1 MADSILYYKFSNT
14 DQSLTGNF
22 FFNQAAAD
30 DQQVTLE
37 EGLNI
42 SATYDGYIFTQ
53 TDDSQAV
60 LLTNQSG
67 EIADQGLGLQF
78 VISGVFTV
86 NADIFFDA
94 ERDNSITY
102 TPIYAPTDLLL
113 GVTTVDENVSA
124 NTIVGTFSSTDPDA
138 NSTFIYTL
146 VAGDGDTDNAAF
158 TIDGGNLKINSSPN
172 FEAKSSYNIRVRTTD
187 NDGLFVEKAL
197 AIAVNDLNEA
207 PTDLSLDVTNL
218 DENVSANIIAGT
230 FSSTDPDTN
239 DTFTYTLV
247 AGDGDTDNAAFTIDG
262 GNLKINSSPNF
273 EAKSSYN
280 IRVRT
285 TDNDGLFVEKALA
298 IAVNDLNEAPTDL
311 SLDVTTVDEN
321 VSVNTI
327 IGTFSSTDP
336 DANNTFAYSLVAGID
351 DTDNAVF
358 TINGDKLQIN
368 NAPNF
373 DVKSSYK
380 IRVKTT
386 DQSGLSFEKALNI
399 GVNNNNIV
407 ISPELTKGFED
418 VFNIKGTND
427 QAILKI
433 TIASSTPN
441 PNRLNELGVFNVD
454 DAAGSVKDDTG
465 KSLLPGA
472 DGYNKAAL
480 ARAKVL
486 FSTIANLPNGFSNSD
501 VIRSLQLDSG
511 SNFRFYLVQGT
522 TTQTVISKASY
533 TDIVFSSTQNI
544 QDLGNNGFSL
554 NFTNLTVNI
563 QATNQSLDSG
573 LSNEFGQQ
581 GSTQGELLYI
591 GDNVNATFTVNREAA
606 YNNFIG
612 FYQVTDETG
621 TINVN
626 GTIYKPGDSGYT
638 EAAIN
643 SRIVGLTGTNQ
654 ATITS
659 NEQFSS
665 DSIFAPFI
673 IANGDPNTY
682 ISRGNPVYFSFLGA
696 NPTSD
701 RQVDHIRLLG
711 NNTFGFEDLPNGG
724 DRDFNDIIVRVN
736 FR

>member
-30 DQQVTLE
+30 DQQVTLD

-42 SATYDGYIFTQ
+42 FATYGGQTYTQ
-53 TDDSQAV
+53 TDDYLAL
-60 LLTNQSG
+60 LLTNESG

-78 VISGVFTV
+78 VIPDIFTV

-94 ERDNSITY
+94 NTDNSITY
-102 TPIYAPTDLLL
+102 TQIYTPTDLVLD
-113 GVTTVDENVSA
+113 VTTVDENVSA
-124 NTIVGTFSSTDPDA
+124 NTTIGTFSSTDPDA

-146 VAGDGDTDNAAF
+146 VAGDGDTDNTAF
-158 TIDGGNLKINSSPN
+158 TIDGSNLKINSSPN

-197 AIAVNDLNEA
+197 AIAVNNLNEA
-207 PTDLSLDVTNL
+207 PTNLSLDV
-218 DENVSANIIAGT
+218 I
-230 FSSTDPDTN
+230 
-239 DTFTYTLV
+239 
-247 AGDGDTDNAAFTIDG
+247 
-262 GNLKINSSPNF
+262 
-273 EAKSSYN
+273 
-280 IRVRT
+280 
-285 TDNDGLFVEKALA
+285 
-298 IAVNDLNEAPTDL
+298 
-311 SLDVTTVDEN
+311 TVDEN
-321 VSVNTI
+321 VSANTI

-336 DANNTFAYSLVAGID
+336 DANNTFTYSLVAGID

-386 DQSGLSFEKALNI
+386 DQSGLFFEKALNI

-407 ISPELTKGFED
+407 SPELTKGSED

-427 QAILKI
+427 KAILKI

-441 PNRLNELGVFNVD
+441 RNQLNELGIFNVD
-454 DAAGSVKDDTG
+454 DAAGSIKDDTG

-472 DGYNKAAL
+472 EGYNKAAL

-501 VIRSLQLDSG
+501 VIRSMQLDSG
-511 SNFRFYLVQGT
+511 SNFRFYLVQST

-533 TDIVFSSTQNI
+533 SDIVFSSIQNI
-544 QDLGNNGFSL
+544 QDLGNNVFSL
-554 NFTNLTVNI
+554 NFTNLAVNI
-563 QATNQSLDSG
+563 QATNQSLDFG
-573 LSNEFGQQ
+573 LSNQFGQQ
-581 GSTQGELLYI
+581 GSTQGELLYV

-606 YNNFIG
+606 YDNFIG

-621 TINVN
+621 TININ

-638 EAAIN
+638 QAAIN
-643 SRIVGLTGTNQ
+643 SRVVGLTGTNQ
-654 ATITS
+654 TTVTS
-659 NEQFSS
+659 NAKFNSN
-665 DSIFAPFI
+665 SIFAPFI

-682 ISRGNPVYFSFLGA
+682 ISRGNSVYFSFLGA

-701 RQVDHIRLLG
+701 KQVDHIRLLS

-724 DRDFNDIIVRVN
+724 DQDFNDIIVRVN
-736 FR
+736 FI